1 MRNQI
6 AIDGPAAS
14 GKSTVAKRL
23 ASALGGY
30 YINTGEMYRA
40 LTHLALKA
48 GVDPEQDG
56 DAVAAMLP
64 DCDLVF
70 ARNEANEIELQLA
83 GVALA
88 SQPLRSPQV
97 AERVSYVARIP
108 AVREWMVE
116 RQRMTESLGLII
128 MEGRDIGT
136 VVFPHATHKFF
147 VTASPE
153 ERARRRLGQSGET
166 VDGATL
172 ASVAADI
179 AARDKMDSTRAVS
192 PLKPA
197 EDAVQVDTTGLDI
210 DGVVDTIC
218 AHIRERSVG

>member
-1 MRNQI
+1 MGTQI

-14 GKSTVAKRL
+14 GKSTVAQRL
-23 ASALGGY
+23 ARALGGY

-40 LTHLALKA
+40 LTHLVLQA
-48 GVDPEQDG
+48 GIDPEQDAA
-56 DAVAAMLP
+56 AVAAMLP

-70 ARNEANEIELQLA
+70 AVNGKGDVELRRD
-83 GVALA
+83 GEALA
-88 SQPLRSPQV
+88 RRPLRSPQV

-108 AVREWMVE
+108 EVREWMVE
-116 RQRMTESLGLII
+116 RQRLAEPLGLVV

-136 VVFPHATHKFF
+136 VVFPRARYKFF

-153 ERARRRLGQSGET
+153 ERARRRLAQSGET

-179 AARDKMDSTRAVS
+179 AARDKMDSEREIS

-197 EDAVQVDTTGLDI
+197 GDAILVDTTGLDI
-210 DGVVDTIC
+210 DGVVKAIC
-218 AHIRERSVG
+218 AHISD

>member
-1 MRNQI
+1 MGTQI

-23 ASALGGY
+23 ATNLGGY

-40 LTHLALKA
+40 LTHLVLQA
-48 GVDPEQDG
+48 GVDPEQNS

-64 DCDLVF
+64 ACDLVF
-70 ARNEANEIELQLA
+70 ACNADDEIELQLA
-83 GVALA
+83 GVTLPRK
-88 SQPLRSPQV
+88 PLRSPQV

-108 AVREWMVE
+108 AVRQWMVE
-116 RQRMTESLGLII
+116 RQRLTESLGLII

-136 VVFPHATHKFF
+136 VVFPRATHKFF

-197 EDAVQVDTTGLDI
+197 DDAILVDTTGLDI

-218 AHIRERSVG
+218 AHIQTPS

>member
-1 MRNQI
+1 MENQI

-14 GKSTVAKRL
+14 GKSTVARRL
-23 ASALGGY
+23 ATALNGY

-40 LTHLALKA
+40 LTHLALAA
-48 GVDPEQDG
+48 GVDPQADA

-64 DCDLVF
+64 SCDLVF
-70 ARNEANEIELQLA
+70 ACNAQNEIELQLA
-83 GVALA
+83 GVALP

-116 RQRMTESLGLII
+116 RQRLTESLGLII

-136 VVFPHATHKFF
+136 VVFPQAKYKFF

-179 AARDKMDSTRAVS
+179 AARDEMDSTRAVS

-197 EDAVQVDTTGLDI
+197 EDAVLVDTTGLDI
-210 DGVVDTIC
+210 DAVVDTIC
-218 AHIRERSVG
+218 GHIQS

>member
-1 MRNQI
+1 MGTQI
-6 AIDGPAAS
+6 TIDGPAAS
-14 GKSTVAKRL
+14 GKSTVAKHL
-23 ASALGGY
+23 AKVLDGY

-40 LTHLALKA
+40 LTYLALES
-48 GVDPEQDG
+48 GIDPATDSE
-56 DAVAAMLP
+56 AVAEMLP

-70 ARNEANEIELQLA
+70 ACRDGQVELQLA
-83 GVALA
+83 GETLPRA
-88 SQPLRSPQV
+88 PLRTPQV

-108 AVREWMVE
+108 AVRQWMVE
-116 RQRMTESLGLII
+116 RQRLTRSLGLII

-136 VVFPHATHKFF
+136 VVFPQAKHKFF
-147 VTASPE
+147 VTATPE

-179 AARDKMDSTRAVS
+179 AARDKMDSERKIS

-197 EDAVQVDTTGLDI
+197 DDAVLVDTTGLDI
-210 DGVVDTIC
+210 DAVVETIR
-218 AHIRERSVG
+218 AQIQ